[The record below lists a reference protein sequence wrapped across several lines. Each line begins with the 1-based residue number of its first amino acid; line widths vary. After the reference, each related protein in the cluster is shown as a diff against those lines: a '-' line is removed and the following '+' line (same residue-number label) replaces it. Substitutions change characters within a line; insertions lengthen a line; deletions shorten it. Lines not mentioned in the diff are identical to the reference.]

1 MACPGENTL
10 NALLGGQ
17 LAPEMATRTEH
28 HVGECPACQEL
39 LAVVGQPLGTSGGY
53 DATPELGTRHEDT
66 APTAREARTPSADAP
81 LQPGSAVRRYVVLSK
96 VGAGG
101 MGVVYAA
108 YDPELNRRVALK
120 VLRAEDQG
128 EGSEQARARLLSE
141 AQTLARLAHPNVVA
155 IHDVGVTHGNV
166 FLVMEFV
173 EGPTLAAWLAERR
186 RPVPEVLPIFLQAGR
201 GLAAAHAVGIV
212 HRDFKPANV
221 VVGRDDR
228 VRVLDF
234 GLAREGQPQLPPR
247 GAASLGAGAAGE
259 TSLSVVAGTPAYM
272 APEQHLG
279 RRADARADQFSFCV
293 ALHEALHGVRPFR
306 GDTAREILDS
316 IQRGDVVSP
325 RAGELP
331 AWLNE
336 ALRRGLSAKPE
347 ARHPSLVELLA
358 ILERDRR
365 ALRRRIGMVVVPL
378 LAAAVAGVAVRAS
391 MGPAAEPL
399 CQGASR
405 RLEGV
410 WDTSGREAV
419 RASFLATGLPYAAG
433 AFDQVAADLDRRAT
447 EWASAHTQACEA
459 TRVRGEQTEEQLG
472 RRMVCLE
479 RRLTDLGALTQALAQ
494 ADVAVVDGSA
504 RAVSELAPVSDCENL
519 ASLSSMDPRPED
531 PAAQEEINRISGD
544 LSRARAELAVGRYED
559 GLARMDPL
567 IERAAGTRHGP
578 LSAEALYLRARL
590 RDLLGRDREAEVD
603 YHAAAHAA
611 ISSHHDEIVA
621 SAWVDLFGIL
631 SFDTRRAEEAAR
643 SLDYARATIRRRG
656 ANPELTARLSVRI
669 CTRGNALADA
679 PQIEADCRRA
689 IDEVERFAPHDPEL
703 LAASLQALGSA
714 LRNQG
719 KLADARA
726 AVDRAIT
733 TLSKTLGKD
742 HPSALRAR
750 RALALVHQESGALAE
765 AEAESRSILESS
777 ERNLPADHPM
787 RRSALFDLARVLTTR
802 GDHAGAL
809 PLFQQAYEAQR
820 RARGEDS
827 EQAATCLEAMGR
839 AQHSLGRKKEAI
851 DHYQRSLAIREKTL
865 GADHVSVA
873 GTLVLL
879 AVVRDDEGAHE
890 EAISLVRR
898 ALDIR
903 EKALGPEHPLVAKT
917 LDTLGRFY
925 TTLGRLDAAE
935 PLLERSLVINEAR
948 LGKEHPSLADA
959 LVPLADIH
967 LERHAPKRAIPL
979 LERAIALYVRHPGD
993 PAILAEARYSLAQ
1006 ALVAVGEDRRRAITL
1021 ADEARAGYVAA
1032 GPRAESAVAEVD
1044 AWLRQNRR

>member
-17 LAPEMATRTEH
+17 LPPEMATRTEH

-39 LAVVGQPLGTSGGY
+39 LAVVGQPLGTSQPY
-53 DATPELGTRHEDT
+53 DATPELGARPEDT
-66 APTAREARTPSADAP
+66 APTGRDARPPRADAP

-155 IHDVGVTHGNV
+155 IHDVGVTHGDV

-173 EGPTLAAWLAERR
+173 EGPTLGAWLAERR
-186 RPVPEVLPIFLQAGR
+186 RPLQEVLPIFLQAGR

-221 VVGRDDR
+221 VVGRDGR

-234 GLAREGQPQLPPR
+234 GLAREGLPPR
-247 GAASLGAGAAGE
+247 GAASLGAGAADE
-259 TSLSVVAGTPAYM
+259 TMQSVVAGTPAYM

-306 GDTAREILDS
+306 GDTPREILDS
-316 IQRGDVVSP
+316 IQRGDVHAP
-325 RAGELP
+325 HAAELP
-331 AWLNE
+331 AWFSE
-336 ALRRGLSAKPE
+336 ALLRGLSAKPE

-365 ALRRRIGMVVVPL
+365 ALRRRIAMVVVPL

-391 MGPAAEPL
+391 MGPAAEPP

-410 WDTSGREAV
+410 WDTSGRAAV

-447 EWASAHTQACEA
+447 EWTSAFTQACEA

-479 RRLTDLGALTQALAQ
+479 RRLTDLGALTQALVQ
-494 ADVAVVDGSA
+494 ADVAVVDGST

-519 ASLSSMDPRPED
+519 ASLSLMDPRPED
-531 PAAQEEINRISGD
+531 AAAQEEITRISGD
-544 LSRARAELAVGRYED
+544 LSRARAELAVGHYED
-559 GLARMDPL
+559 GLSRMDPL
-567 IERAAGTRHGP
+567 IQRAEGTRYGP

-590 RDLLGRDREAEVD
+590 RDLLGRDHEAEVD

-643 SLDYARATIRRRG
+643 TLDYARATIRRRG

-669 CTRGNALADA
+669 CTRGNALTDA
-679 PQIEADCRRA
+679 PQIEADCQRA
-689 IDEVERFAPHDPEL
+689 IEEVERFAPHDPEL
-703 LAASLQALGSA
+703 LAASLQALGGA

-750 RALALVHQESGALAE
+750 RALALVHQESGALAD
-765 AEAESRSILESS
+765 AEAESRAILESS
-777 ERNLPADHPM
+777 ERNLPAGHPM
-787 RRSALFDLARVLTTR
+787 RRSALFDLARVLTIR

-809 PLFQQAYEAQR
+809 PLFQQAYEAGR

-851 DHYQRSLAIREKTL
+851 DHYQRSLGIREKTL

-917 LDTLGRFY
+917 LDMLGRFY
-925 TTLGRLDAAE
+925 TVLGRLDAAE
-935 PLLERSLVINEAR
+935 PLLERSLAINEAR

-993 PAILAEARYSLAQ
+993 PATLAEARYSLAQ
-1006 ALVAVGEDRRRAITL
+1006 ALVAVGEDRRRAISL

-1032 GPRAESAVAEVD
+1032 GPRAEAVVAEVD
-1044 AWLRQNRR
+1044 AWLRRNRR